1 MVKEEEVGR
10 TDEQRA
16 ADYAAMG
23 DCIAIITD
31 VISGDRRSEYSVKDR
46 QDCVDRNVAHLITV
60 KAMDDWGDE
69 DFTATDAAIAAGNGY
84 TAS

>member
-1 MVKEEEVGR
+1 MVEEEVGR
-10 TDEQRA
+10 TDEQLA
-16 ADYAAMG
+16 VDYSSMG

-31 VISGDRRSEYSVKDR
+31 VISGARRSEYSVKDR
-46 QDCVDRNVAHLITV
+46 QNCVDRNVAHLITV

-69 DFTATDAAIAAGNGY
+69 DFTATDSAIAAGNNY